1 MVILLASIMSV
12 VIALV
17 TLAGLAL
24 VIAHVN
30 FDESNSQPVPVRVES
45 QRPHPASR

>member
-12 VIALV
+12 LIALI
-17 TLAGLAL
+17 TLAALAL

-30 FDESNSQPVPVRVES
+30 FDEAATQPVPVRVEA
-45 QRPHPASR
+45 QRRRANAR